1 LISFVSG
8 AVQAVPTSQA
18 GTVMA
23 LDMSLGSGL
32 RTVAP
37 LLGTWMM
44 QRYGYP
50 YVAGSCAALLAAA
63 LLQQRAIGQQVEAAD
78 EDQRDQQATE
88 KKEQ

>member
-1 LISFVSG
+1 
-8 AVQAVPTSQA
+8 
-18 GTVMA
+18 MA

-50 YVAGSCAALLAAA
+50 YVAGSCAALLVAA
-63 LLQQRAIGQQVEAAD
+63 LLQQLAVGRQLIVNEGQQG
-78 EDQRDQQATE
+78 QQE